1 MRWWERD
8 PWIELAQVLLR
19 NPFRTFLSSLGV
31 GWGLFMILITVGA
44 SNGLEEGVKSDMGNR
59 VKNSAF
65 LWGES
70 TSLPYKGYPRGRWIE
85 LTSPDVEYLVKN
97 ATTLEVVA
105 PRNQL
110 GGWRGGNNVT
120 HGLKT
125 AACGVYGDMPVY
137 KDIDPILITEG
148 RYINQ
153 RDLDDRR
160 KVAVIGKRVR
170 QLLFDREEQVLGS
183 HIQIQGV
190 TFTVVGVYKS
200 QQTGEDAEEAEN
212 SIFTPYTTFNHA
224 FHMGDKVGWL
234 SLLIKEDVP
243 GDTAVA
249 EVLRLLKAQK
259 SIHPDDPRGF
269 GHWSMAEMHE
279 EMSTVFA
286 AFRWVSFVFGGL
298 ALFAGVIGIMNIML
312 ITIKERTREL
322 GVRRALGAT
331 PANIVVQIMV
341 ETLTLTVLAGL
352 LGGILGV
359 FALEALDTYL
369 VSAKDN
375 GIFRHPHVTL
385 DVLLTALTTM
395 TVLGAFAGVLPALRA
410 LRVQPVEAL
419 RT

>member
-85 LTSPDVEYLVKN
+85 LTSPDVEYLVEN
-97 ATTLEVVA
+97 ATTLDAVA

-170 QLLFDREEQVLGS
+170 QLLFDREEEVLGS

-259 SIHPDDPRGF
+259 SVHPDDPRGF

-279 EMSTVFA
+279 EMSTVFG

-352 LGGILGV
+352 IGGILGV
-359 FALEALDTYL
+359 FALEALDSYL
-369 VSAKDN
+369 VSAEDN

-385 DVLLTALTTM
+385 DVLVTALTTM
-395 TVLGAFAGVLPALRA
+395 TILGAFAGVLPALRA

>member
-8 PWIELAQVLLR
+8 PWLELAQVLLR
-19 NPFRTFLSSLGV
+19 NPFRTFLSCLGV

-65 LWGES
+65 MWGMS
-70 TSLPYKGYPRGRWIE
+70 TSIPYKGYPRGRSVE
-85 LTSPDVEYLVKN
+85 LTTPDVEYLEAN
-97 ATTLEVVA
+97 ATSLLAVA

-120 HGLKT
+120 HGVKT

-137 KDIDPILITEG
+137 KDIDPIVITEG

-160 KVAVIGKRVR
+160 KIAVIGKRVR
-170 QLLFDREEQVLGS
+170 ELLFDQDEEVLGS

-200 QQTGEDAEEAEN
+200 QQTGEDAEESEN

-224 FHMGDKVGWL
+224 FHRGDRVGWL

-249 EVLRLLKAQK
+249 EVLRLLKAQL
-259 SIHPDDPRGF
+259 SIHPDDPRAF

-279 EMSTVFA
+279 EMSTVFR

-331 PANIVVQIMV
+331 SANIVVQIMV

-352 LGGILGV
+352 VGGILGV
-359 FALEALDTYL
+359 LALEALDAFLTN
-369 VSAKDN
+369 AEDN

>member
-8 PWIELAQVLLR
+8 PWLELAQVLLR

-352 LGGILGV
+352 IGGILGV

-369 VSAKDN
+369 VNAEDN

-395 TVLGAFAGVLPALRA
+395 TILGAFAGVLPALRA

>member
-1 MRWWERD
+1 
-8 PWIELAQVLLR
+8 
-19 NPFRTFLSSLGV
+19 
-31 GWGLFMILITVGA
+31 
-44 SNGLEEGVKSDMGNR
+44 
-59 VKNSAF
+59 
-65 LWGES
+65 
-70 TSLPYKGYPRGRWIE
+70 
-85 LTSPDVEYLVKN
+85 
-97 ATTLEVVA
+97 
-105 PRNQL
+105 
-110 GGWRGGNNVT
+110 
-120 HGLKT
+120 
-125 AACGVYGDMPVY
+125 
-137 KDIDPILITEG
+137 
-148 RYINQ
+148 
-153 RDLDDRR
+153 
-160 KVAVIGKRVR
+160 
-170 QLLFDREEQVLGS
+170 
-183 HIQIQGV
+183 
-190 TFTVVGVYKS
+190 
-200 QQTGEDAEEAEN
+200 
-212 SIFTPYTTFNHA
+212 
-224 FHMGDKVGWL
+224 MGDKVGWL

-352 LGGILGV
+352 IGGILGV

-369 VSAKDN
+369 VSAEDN

-395 TVLGAFAGVLPALRA
+395 TILGAFAGVLPALRA

>member
-44 SNGLEEGVKSDMGNR
+44 SNGLEEGVKSDIGNR

-65 LWGES
+65 IWGMS
-70 TSLPYKGYPRGRWIE
+70 TSRPYKGYARGRSVE
-85 LTSPDVEYLVKN
+85 LNSSDVAYLQEN
-97 ATTLEVVA
+97 ATMLEAVA

-110 GGWRGGNNVT
+110 GGWRGGNNVS

-137 KDIDPILITEG
+137 KDIDPIVIQQG
-148 RYINQ
+148 RYIDQ
-153 RDLDDRR
+153 RDLDEKR

-170 QLLFDREEQVLGS
+170 QLLFDKDEQVLGS
-183 HIQIQGV
+183 NVQVQGV
-190 TFTVVGVYKS
+190 NFTVVGVFRS
-200 QQTGEDAEEAEN
+200 QQTGEDAEESEN
-212 SIFTPYTTFNHA
+212 NIFTPYTTFNKA
-224 FHMGDKVGWL
+224 FNMGDRVGWL
-234 SLLIKEDVP
+234 SVLIREDAS
-243 GDTAVA
+243 GEDALD
-249 EVLRLLKAQK
+249 EVLSLLKARL
-259 SIHPDDPRGF
+259 SIHPDDRRAF
-269 GHWSMAEMHE
+269 GNWSMAERHE
-279 EMSTVFA
+279 EMTTVFS

-352 LGGILGV
+352 TGGVLGV
-359 FALEALDTYL
+359 FALESLDTYL
-369 VSAKDN
+369 IHSENN

-385 DVLLTALTTM
+385 DVLVTALAIM
-395 TVLGAFAGVLPALRA
+395 TVLGACAGVLPALRA
-410 LRVQPVEAL
+410 LRIQPVEAL

>member
-1 MRWWERD
+1 MRWSERD

-70 TSLPYKGYPRGRWIE
+70 TSMPYKGYPRGRWVE
-85 LTSPDVEYLVKN
+85 LTTPDVEYLVEN
-97 ATTLEVVA
+97 ATTLEAVA

-137 KDIDPILITEG
+137 KDIDPIVIMEG

-170 QLLFDREEQVLGS
+170 QLLFDRDEDVLGS

-259 SIHPDDPRGF
+259 GVHPDDPRGF

-279 EMSTVFA
+279 EMSTVFG

-352 LGGILGV
+352 VGGILGV
-359 FALEALDTYL
+359 FALEALDAYL
-369 VSAKDN
+369 VNAEDN

-385 DVLLTALTTM
+385 DVLVTALSTM
-395 TVLGAFAGVLPALRA
+395 TLLGAFAGVLPALRA

>member
-65 LWGES
+65 IWGMS
-70 TSLPYKGYPRGRWIE
+70 TSRPYKGYARGRSVE
-85 LTSPDVEYLVKN
+85 LNSSDVAYLQEN
-97 ATTLEVVA
+97 ATMLEAVA

-110 GGWRGGNNVT
+110 GGWRGGNNVS

-137 KDIDPILITEG
+137 KDIDPIVIQQG

-153 RDLDDRR
+153 RDLDEKR

-170 QLLFDREEQVLGS
+170 QLLFDKDEQVLGS
-183 HIQIQGV
+183 NVQVQGV
-190 TFTVVGVYKS
+190 NFTVVGVFRS
-200 QQTGEDAEEAEN
+200 QQTGEDAEESEN
-212 SIFTPYTTFNHA
+212 NIFTPYTTFNKA
-224 FHMGDKVGWL
+224 FNMGDRVGWL
-234 SLLIKEDVP
+234 SVLIREDAS
-243 GDTAVA
+243 GEDALD
-249 EVLRLLKAQK
+249 EVLSLLKARL
-259 SIHPDDPRGF
+259 SIHPDDRRAF
-269 GHWSMAEMHE
+269 GNWSMAEKHE
-279 EMSTVFA
+279 EMTTVFS

-352 LGGILGV
+352 TGGVLGV
-359 FALEALDTYL
+359 FALESLDTYL
-369 VSAKDN
+369 VHSENN

-385 DVLLTALTTM
+385 DVLVTALAIM
-395 TVLGAFAGVLPALRA
+395 TVLGACAGVLPALRA
-410 LRVQPVEAL
+410 LRIQPVEAL

>member
-8 PWIELAQVLLR
+8 PWLELAQVLLR
-19 NPFRTFLSSLGV
+19 NPFRTLLSSLGV

-44 SNGLEEGVKSDMGNR
+44 SNGLEEGVKADMGNR

-70 TSLPYKGYPRGRWIE
+70 TSLPYKGYARGRGIE
-85 LTSPDVEYLVKN
+85 LTTMDVAFLEEN
-97 ATTLEVVA
+97 ATTLEAVA

-137 KDIDPILITEG
+137 KDIDPIVIMEG
-148 RYINQ
+148 RYINE
-153 RDLDDRR
+153 RDLEDRC
-160 KVAVIGKRVR
+160 KVAVIGKRAR

-190 TFTVVGVYKS
+190 TFTVVGVYRS
-200 QQTGEDAEEAEN
+200 QQTGEDAEESEN

-224 FHMGDKVGWL
+224 FHMGDRVGWL
-234 SLLIKEDVP
+234 SLLIREEVP

-259 SIHPDDPRGF
+259 SVHPDDPRGF

-279 EMSTVFA
+279 EMTTVFS

-298 ALFAGVIGIMNIML
+298 ALLAGVIGIMNIML

-352 LGGILGV
+352 VGGILGV
-359 FALEALDTYL
+359 ATLEALDTFL
-369 VSAKDN
+369 VASEEN
-375 GIFRHPHVTL
+375 GIFRNPHVTL
-385 DVLLTALTTM
+385 DVLLTALGTM

-410 LRVQPVEAL
+410 LRVEPVEAL

>member
-200 QQTGEDAEEAEN
+200 QQTGEDAEDAEN

-369 VSAKDN
+369 VSAEDN

>member
-44 SNGLEEGVKSDMGNR
+44 SNGLEKGVKSDIGNR

-65 LWGES
+65 IWGMS
-70 TSLPYKGYPRGRWIE
+70 TSRPYKGYARGRSVE
-85 LTSPDVEYLVKN
+85 LNSSDVAYLQEN
-97 ATTLEVVA
+97 ATMLEAVA

-110 GGWRGGNNVT
+110 GGWRGGNNVS

-137 KDIDPILITEG
+137 KDIDPIVIQQG

-153 RDLDDRR
+153 RDLDEKR

-170 QLLFDREEQVLGS
+170 QLLFDKDEQVLGS
-183 HIQIQGV
+183 NVQVQGV
-190 TFTVVGVYKS
+190 NFTVVGVFRS
-200 QQTGEDAEEAEN
+200 QQTGEDAEESEN
-212 SIFTPYTTFNHA
+212 NIFTPYTTFNKA
-224 FHMGDKVGWL
+224 FNMGDRVGWL
-234 SLLIKEDVP
+234 SVLIREDAS
-243 GDTAVA
+243 GEDALD
-249 EVLRLLKAQK
+249 EVLSLLKARL
-259 SIHPDDPRGF
+259 SIHPDDRRAF
-269 GHWSMAEMHE
+269 GNWSMAERHE
-279 EMSTVFA
+279 EMTTVFS

-352 LGGILGV
+352 TGGVLGV
-359 FALEALDTYL
+359 FALESLDTYL
-369 VSAKDN
+369 IHSENN

-385 DVLLTALTTM
+385 DVLVTALAIM
-395 TVLGAFAGVLPALRA
+395 TVLGACAGVLPALRA

>member
-65 LWGES
+65 IWGMS
-70 TSLPYKGYPRGRWIE
+70 TSRPYKGYARGRSVE
-85 LTSPDVEYLVKN
+85 LNSSDVAYLQEN
-97 ATTLEVVA
+97 ATMLEAVA

-110 GGWRGGNNVT
+110 GGWRGGNNVS

-137 KDIDPILITEG
+137 KDIDPIVIQQG

-153 RDLDDRR
+153 RDLDEKR

-170 QLLFDREEQVLGS
+170 QLLFDKDEQVLGS
-183 HIQIQGV
+183 NVQVQGV
-190 TFTVVGVYKS
+190 NFTVVGVFRS
-200 QQTGEDAEEAEN
+200 QQTGEDAEESEN
-212 SIFTPYTTFNHA
+212 NIFTPYTTFNKA
-224 FHMGDKVGWL
+224 FNMGDRVGWL
-234 SLLIKEDVP
+234 SVLIREDAS
-243 GDTAVA
+243 GEDALD
-249 EVLRLLKAQK
+249 EVLSLLKARL
-259 SIHPDDPRGF
+259 SIHPDDRRAF
-269 GHWSMAEMHE
+269 GNWSMAERHE
-279 EMSTVFA
+279 EMTTVFS

-352 LGGILGV
+352 TGGVLGV
-359 FALEALDTYL
+359 FALESLDTYL
-369 VSAKDN
+369 IHSENN

-385 DVLLTALTTM
+385 DVLVTALAIM
-395 TVLGAFAGVLPALRA
+395 TVLGACAGVLPALRA
-410 LRVQPVEAL
+410 LRIQPVEAL

>member
-137 KDIDPILITEG
+137 RDIDPILITEG

-369 VSAKDN
+369 VSAEDN

>member
-65 LWGES
+65 IWGMS
-70 TSLPYKGYPRGRWIE
+70 TSRPYKGYARGRSVE
-85 LTSPDVEYLVKN
+85 LNSADVEYLREN
-97 ATTLEVVA
+97 ATMLEAVA

-110 GGWRGGNNVT
+110 GGWRGGNNVS

-137 KDIDPILITEG
+137 KDIDPIVIQQG

-153 RDLDDRR
+153 RDLDEKR

-170 QLLFDREEQVLGS
+170 QLLFDKDEQVLGS
-183 HIQIQGV
+183 NVQVQGV
-190 TFTVVGVYKS
+190 NFTVVGVFRS
-200 QQTGEDAEEAEN
+200 QQTGEDAEESEN
-212 SIFTPYTTFNHA
+212 NIFTPYTTFNKA
-224 FHMGDKVGWL
+224 FNMGDRVGWL
-234 SLLIKEDVP
+234 SVLIREDAS
-243 GDTAVA
+243 GEDALD
-249 EVLRLLKAQK
+249 EVLSLLKARL
-259 SIHPDDPRGF
+259 SIHPDDRRAF
-269 GHWSMAEMHE
+269 GNWSMAERHE
-279 EMSTVFA
+279 EMTTVFS

-352 LGGILGV
+352 TGGVLGV
-359 FALEALDTYL
+359 FALESLDTYL
-369 VSAKDN
+369 VHSENN

-385 DVLLTALTTM
+385 DVLVTALAIM
-395 TVLGAFAGVLPALRA
+395 TVLGACAGVLPALRA
-410 LRVQPVEAL
+410 LRIQPVEAL

>member
-65 LWGES
+65 IWGMA
-70 TSLPYKGYPRGRWIE
+70 TSRPYKGYARGRSVE
-85 LTSPDVEYLVKN
+85 LNSSDVAYLQEN
-97 ATTLEVVA
+97 ATMLEAVA

-110 GGWRGGNNVT
+110 GGWRGGNNVS

-137 KDIDPILITEG
+137 KDIDPIVIQQG

-153 RDLDDRR
+153 RDLDEKR
-160 KVAVIGKRVR
+160 KVVVIGKRVR
-170 QLLFDREEQVLGS
+170 QLLFDKDEQVLGS
-183 HIQIQGV
+183 NVQVQGV
-190 TFTVVGVYKS
+190 NFTVVGVFRS
-200 QQTGEDAEEAEN
+200 QQTGEDAEESEN
-212 SIFTPYTTFNHA
+212 NIFTPYTTFNKA
-224 FHMGDKVGWL
+224 FNMGDRVGWL
-234 SLLIKEDVP
+234 SVLIREDAS
-243 GDTAVA
+243 GEDALD
-249 EVLRLLKAQK
+249 EVLSLLKARL
-259 SIHPDDPRGF
+259 SIHPDDRRAF
-269 GHWSMAEMHE
+269 GNWSMAEKHE
-279 EMSTVFA
+279 EMTTVFS

-352 LGGILGV
+352 TGGVLGV
-359 FALEALDTYL
+359 FALQSLDTYL
-369 VSAKDN
+369 VHSENN

-385 DVLLTALTTM
+385 DVLVTALAIM
-395 TVLGAFAGVLPALRA
+395 TVLGACAGVLPALRA
-410 LRVQPVEAL
+410 LRIQPVEAL

>member
-85 LTSPDVEYLVKN
+85 LTSPDVEYLVEN
-97 ATTLEVVA
+97 ATTLDAVA

-137 KDIDPILITEG
+137 KDIDPILTTEG

-160 KVAVIGKRVR
+160 KVAVIGKRAR
-170 QLLFDREEQVLGS
+170 QLLFDQEEQVLGS

-224 FHMGDKVGWL
+224 FHMGDRVGWL

-259 SIHPDDPRGF
+259 SVHPNDPRGF

-352 LGGILGV
+352 IGGILGV
-359 FALEALDTYL
+359 FALEAMDTYL
-369 VSAKDN
+369 VHAEDN

-395 TVLGAFAGVLPALRA
+395 TILGAFAGVLPALRA

>member
-85 LTSPDVEYLVKN
+85 LTSPDVEYLVEN
-97 ATTLEVVA
+97 ATTLDAVA

-160 KVAVIGKRVR
+160 KVAVIGKRAR

-224 FHMGDKVGWL
+224 FHMGDRVGWL

-259 SIHPDDPRGF
+259 SVHPNDPRGF
-269 GHWSMAEMHE
+269 GHWSMAVMHE

-352 LGGILGV
+352 IGGILGV

-369 VSAKDN
+369 VHAEDN

-395 TVLGAFAGVLPALRA
+395 TILGAFAGVLPALRA

>member
-1 MRWWERD
+1 
-8 PWIELAQVLLR
+8 
-19 NPFRTFLSSLGV
+19 
-31 GWGLFMILITVGA
+31 
-44 SNGLEEGVKSDMGNR
+44 
-59 VKNSAF
+59 
-65 LWGES
+65 
-70 TSLPYKGYPRGRWIE
+70 
-85 LTSPDVEYLVKN
+85 
-97 ATTLEVVA
+97 
-105 PRNQL
+105 
-110 GGWRGGNNVT
+110 
-120 HGLKT
+120 
-125 AACGVYGDMPVY
+125 MPIY

-190 TFTVVGVYKS
+190 TFTVVGVYKKPTDGRRCGGGRE
-200 QQTGEDAEEAEN
+200 QH
-212 SIFTPYTTFNHA
+212 FHA
-224 FHMGDKVGWL
+224 LHHL
-234 SLLIKEDVP
+234 QPRVP
-243 GDTAVA
+243 HGRQGGVA
-249 EVLRLLKAQK
+249 EPAHQRGRAWGHRGGGSASSSESPKKCV
-259 SIHPDDPRGF
+259 HPDDPRGF

-279 EMSTVFA
+279 EMSTVFG

-341 ETLTLTVLAGL
+341 ETLTLTILAGL
-352 LGGILGV
+352 IGGILGV
-359 FALEALDTYL
+359 FALEALDAYL
-369 VSAKDN
+369 VSAEDN

-385 DVLLTALTTM
+385 DVLVMALTTM
-395 TVLGAFAGVLPALRA
+395 TILGAFAGVLPALRA
-410 LRVQPVEAL
+410 LRVQPVETL

>member
-8 PWIELAQVLLR
+8 PWLELAQVLLR
-19 NPFRTFLSSLGV
+19 NPFRTLLSSLGV

-44 SNGLEEGVKSDMGNR
+44 SNGLEEGVKADMGNR

-70 TSLPYKGYPRGRWIE
+70 TSLPYKGYARGRGIE
-85 LTSPDVEYLVKN
+85 LTTIDVAFLKEN
-97 ATTLEVVA
+97 ATTLEAVA

-137 KDIDPILITEG
+137 KDIDPIVIMEG
-148 RYINQ
+148 RYINE
-153 RDLDDRR
+153 RDLEDRR
-160 KVAVIGKRVR
+160 KVAVIGKRAR

-190 TFTVVGVYKS
+190 TFTVVGVYRS
-200 QQTGEDAEEAEN
+200 QQTGEDAEESEN

-224 FHMGDKVGWL
+224 FHMGDRVGWL
-234 SLLIKEDVP
+234 SLLIREEVP

-259 SIHPDDPRGF
+259 SVHPDDPRGF

-279 EMSTVFA
+279 EMTTVFS

-298 ALFAGVIGIMNIML
+298 ALLAGVIGIMNIML

-352 LGGILGV
+352 VGGILGV
-359 FALEALDTYL
+359 ATLEALDTFL
-369 VSAKDN
+369 VASEEN
-375 GIFRHPHVTL
+375 GIFRNPHVTL
-385 DVLLTALTTM
+385 DVLLTALGTM

-410 LRVQPVEAL
+410 LRVEPVEAL

>member
-70 TSLPYKGYPRGRWIE
+70 TSMPYKGYPRGRWIE
-85 LTSPDVEYLVKN
+85 LKTADVDFLVEN
-97 ATTLEVVA
+97 ATMLEAVA
-105 PRNQL
+105 QRNQL

-125 AACGVYGDMPVY
+125 AACGVYGDMPIY

-153 RDLDDRR
+153 RDLNDRR
-160 KVAVIGKRVR
+160 KVAVIGQRVK
-170 QLLFDREEQVLGS
+170 QLLFDRDEEVLGGN
-183 HIQIQGV
+183 IQIQGV

-243 GDTAVA
+243 GDSAVA

-279 EMSTVFA
+279 EMSTVFG

-352 LGGILGV
+352 VGGTLGV

-369 VSAKDN
+369 ASAEDN

-385 DVLLTALTTM
+385 DVLLTALSTM
-395 TVLGAFAGVLPALRA
+395 TILGAFAGVLPALRA

>member
-44 SNGLEEGVKSDMGNR
+44 SNGLEEGVKSDIGNR

-65 LWGES
+65 IWGMS
-70 TSLPYKGYPRGRWIE
+70 TSRPYKGYARGRSVE
-85 LTSPDVEYLVKN
+85 LNSSDVAYLQEN
-97 ATTLEVVA
+97 ATMLEAVA

-110 GGWRGGNNVT
+110 GGWRGGNNVS

-137 KDIDPILITEG
+137 KDIDPIVIQQG

-153 RDLDDRR
+153 RDLDEKR

-170 QLLFDREEQVLGS
+170 QLLFDKDEQVLGS
-183 HIQIQGV
+183 NVQVQGV
-190 TFTVVGVYKS
+190 NFTVVGVFRS
-200 QQTGEDAEEAEN
+200 QQTGEDAEESEN
-212 SIFTPYTTFNHA
+212 NIFTPYTTFNKA
-224 FHMGDKVGWL
+224 FNMGDRVGWL
-234 SLLIKEDVP
+234 SVLIREDAS
-243 GDTAVA
+243 GEDALD
-249 EVLRLLKAQK
+249 EVLSLLKARL
-259 SIHPDDPRGF
+259 SIHPDDRRAF
-269 GHWSMAEMHE
+269 GNWSMAERHE
-279 EMSTVFA
+279 EMTTVFS

-352 LGGILGV
+352 TGGVLGV
-359 FALEALDTYL
+359 FALESLDTYL
-369 VSAKDN
+369 IHSENN

-385 DVLLTALTTM
+385 DVLVTALAIM
-395 TVLGAFAGVLPALRA
+395 TVLGACAGVLPALRA
-410 LRVQPVEAL
+410 LRIQPVEAL

>member
-352 LGGILGV
+352 IGGILGV

-369 VSAKDN
+369 VNAEDN

-395 TVLGAFAGVLPALRA
+395 TILGAFAGVLPALRA

>member
-44 SNGLEEGVKSDMGNR
+44 SNGLEEGVKSDIGNR

-65 LWGES
+65 IWGMS
-70 TSLPYKGYPRGRWIE
+70 TSRPYKGYARGRSVE
-85 LTSPDVEYLVKN
+85 LNSSDVAYLQEN
-97 ATTLEVVA
+97 ATMLEAVA

-110 GGWRGGNNVT
+110 GGWRGGNNVS

-137 KDIDPILITEG
+137 KDIDPIVIQQG

-153 RDLDDRR
+153 RDLDEKR

-170 QLLFDREEQVLGS
+170 QLLFDKDEQVLGS
-183 HIQIQGV
+183 NVQVQGV
-190 TFTVVGVYKS
+190 NFTVVGVFRS
-200 QQTGEDAEEAEN
+200 QQTGEDAEESEN
-212 SIFTPYTTFNHA
+212 NIFTPYTTFNKA
-224 FHMGDKVGWL
+224 FNMGDRVGWL
-234 SLLIKEDVP
+234 SVLIREDAS
-243 GDTAVA
+243 GEDALD
-249 EVLRLLKAQK
+249 EVLSLLKARL
-259 SIHPDDPRGF
+259 SIHPDDRRAF
-269 GHWSMAEMHE
+269 GNWSMAEKHE
-279 EMSTVFA
+279 EMTTVFS

-352 LGGILGV
+352 TGGVLGV
-359 FALEALDTYL
+359 FALESLDTYL
-369 VSAKDN
+369 VHSENN

-385 DVLLTALTTM
+385 DVLVMALAIM
-395 TVLGAFAGVLPALRA
+395 TVLGACAGVLPALRA
-410 LRVQPVEAL
+410 LRIQPVEAL

>member
-70 TSLPYKGYPRGRWIE
+70 TTLPYKGYPRRRWIE
-85 LTSPDVEYLVKN
+85 LTSPDVEYLVEN
-97 ATTLEVVA
+97 ATTLDAVA

-224 FHMGDKVGWL
+224 FHMGDRVGWL

-259 SIHPDDPRGF
+259 SVHPDDPRGF

-286 AFRWVSFVFGGL
+286 AFRWVSCVFGGL

-352 LGGILGV
+352 IGGILGV
-359 FALEALDTYL
+359 FALEALDAYL
-369 VSAKDN
+369 ISAEDN

-395 TVLGAFAGVLPALRA
+395 TILGAFAGVLPALRA

>member
-70 TSLPYKGYPRGRWIE
+70 TSMPYKGYPRGRWVE
-85 LTSPDVEYLVKN
+85 LTTPDVEYLVEN
-97 ATTLEVVA
+97 ATTLEAVA

-137 KDIDPILITEG
+137 KDIDPIVIMEG

-170 QLLFDREEQVLGS
+170 QLLFDRDEDVLGS

-234 SLLIKEDVP
+234 SLLIKEEVP

-259 SIHPDDPRGF
+259 SVHPDDPRGF
-269 GHWSMAEMHE
+269 EHWSMAEMHE
-279 EMSTVFA
+279 EMSTVFG

-341 ETLTLTVLAGL
+341 ETLALTVLAGL
-352 LGGILGV
+352 VGGILGV
-359 FALEALDTYL
+359 FALEALDAYL
-369 VSAKDN
+369 VNAEDN

-385 DVLLTALTTM
+385 DVLVTALSTM
-395 TVLGAFAGVLPALRA
+395 TLLGAFAGVLPALRA

>member
-65 LWGES
+65 IWGMS
-70 TSLPYKGYPRGRWIE
+70 TSRPYKGYARGRSVE
-85 LTSPDVEYLVKN
+85 LNSADVAYLQEN
-97 ATTLEVVA
+97 ATMLEAVA

-110 GGWRGGNNVT
+110 GGWRGGNNVS

-137 KDIDPILITEG
+137 KDIDPIVIQQG

-153 RDLDDRR
+153 RDLDEKR

-170 QLLFDREEQVLGS
+170 QLLFDKDEQVLGS
-183 HIQIQGV
+183 NVQVQGV
-190 TFTVVGVYKS
+190 NFTVVGVFRS
-200 QQTGEDAEEAEN
+200 QQTGEDAEESEN
-212 SIFTPYTTFNHA
+212 NIFTPYTTFNKA
-224 FHMGDKVGWL
+224 FNMGDRVGWL
-234 SLLIKEDVP
+234 SVLIREDAS
-243 GDTAVA
+243 GEDALD
-249 EVLRLLKAQK
+249 EVLSLLKARL
-259 SIHPDDPRGF
+259 SIHPDDRRAF
-269 GHWSMAEMHE
+269 GNWSMAERHE
-279 EMSTVFA
+279 EMTTVFS

-352 LGGILGV
+352 TGGVLGV
-359 FALEALDTYL
+359 FALESLDTYL
-369 VSAKDN
+369 VHSENN

-385 DVLLTALTTM
+385 DVLVTALAIM
-395 TVLGAFAGVLPALRA
+395 TVLGACAGVLPALRA
-410 LRVQPVEAL
+410 LRIQPVEAL